1 MATFESVAYLKGL
14 MDGLGLDD
22 DKKETKIFRAIVDV
36 LDDLSIDVDDLTEG
50 MEMLGEQIDAI
61 DEDLGELE
69 ECMYDD
75 ECGCSCCEEDD
86 EDVEEFEV
94 ECPLCHASFCVDEDT
109 VLEDDV
115 IACPAC
121 GEKLEFDVEFDE
133 DEAEDEETEE

>member
-50 MEMLGEQIDAI
+50 MEMLAEQIDSV
-61 DEDLGELE
+61 DEDLEAVE
-69 ECMYDD
+69 EIIYDD
-75 ECGCSCCEEDD
+75 DCDCDCDCCDCDD
-86 EDVEEFEV
+86 CEEFEV
-94 ECPLCHASFCVDEDT
+94 ECPLCSEAFTVDEETILD
-109 VLEDDV
+109 EGV
-115 IACPAC
+115 IECPNC

-133 DEAEDEETEE
+133 CDCEE